1 MKAATDSLLL
11 RADTADRH
19 LELGDK
25 KEVGNPLLLADS
37 RPHLMADIPRHLLVL
52 DKLEVEKDSQ
62 SQEHSANPVDG
73 TNNCWQL
80 EDLQVSPRRLLA
92 EVAEQE
98 ELLEIEP
105 QLEDLNRSRLRLR
118 QAGR

>member
-1 MKAATDSLLL
+1 MDSLLQ
-11 RADTADRH
+11 ADTADRH

-25 KEVGNPLLLADS
+25 KEAGNPLHLLADS
-37 RPHLMADIPRHLLVL
+37 RPRLMADIPRHLLAL
-52 DKLEVEKDSQ
+52 DKLEVEKDTQ
-62 SQEHSANPVDG
+62 SQEHSANLVDG

-80 EDLQVSPRRLLA
+80 EDLQDSPRRLLA